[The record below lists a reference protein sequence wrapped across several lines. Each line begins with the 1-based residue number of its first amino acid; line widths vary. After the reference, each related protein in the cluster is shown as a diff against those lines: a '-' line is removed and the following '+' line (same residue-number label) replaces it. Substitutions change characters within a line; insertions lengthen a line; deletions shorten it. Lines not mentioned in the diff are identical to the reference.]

1 MLSIQKPDLEQYNQ
15 LIDELLSIISELSF
29 RQAMDEIEKRHRI
42 GETIV
47 NSGLYKKY
55 GKGSGKFL
63 ERIAKDLNRGTTW
76 VYESVKFYEKY
87 PDVSAFV
94 KTFQPD
100 KKVIRW
106 ADVRKEL
113 PAPKECPH
121 NETEKEIIEIQ
132 RERCIKCGKIISEI
146 ENNLSLD

>member
-1 MLSIQKPDLEQYNQ
+1 MTLSIQKSDLEQYNQ
-15 LIDELLSIISELSF
+15 LIDELVSIISEMSF

-47 NSGLYKKY
+47 NSSFYKKY

-63 ERIAKDLNRGTTW
+63 ERIAKDLKKGTTW

-87 PDVSAFV
+87 PDVSTFV

-113 PAPKECPH
+113 PSPNGCKH
-121 NETEKEIIEIQ
+121 LNTETETIEIT
-132 RERCIKCGKIISEI
+132 RTRCVDCGKV
-146 ENNLSLD
+146 LDEQKIKI

>member
-1 MLSIQKPDLEQYNQ
+1 MLSIQKSDLEQYNQ
-15 LIDELLSIISELSF
+15 LIDELFSIISEMSF

-42 GETIV
+42 GETII

-55 GKGSGKFL
+55 SKGSGRFL
-63 ERIAKDLNRGTTW
+63 ERVAKDLKKGTTW

-94 KTFQPD
+94 QTFNPD

-113 PAPKECPH
+113 LAPAECPH
-121 NETEKEIIEIQ
+121 EETEKEIIEIQ
-132 RERCIKCGKIISEI
+132 RERCIKCSKIVSEI
-146 ENNLSLD
+146 KNNLSLN